1 MTNILV
7 IVEPKKPKNGWK
19 RRKSWFCGQVSGSSG
34 SSDYCEA
41 EPAVTPLH
49 AQQRLCMVGREIREV
64 SISQFLIS
72 DEKCGRLK
80 SKYSLKYMQLILGPM
95 LHYFSN
101 YSNIR
106 RLEIVPTVKI
116 CFKTHDIWIA
126 TFRFGDTTYTRRC
139 WQFASW
145 WPNTLLS
152 QWTLNSQVFVFFNE
166 FVFVFAMVNF
176 PSYKSCPFLETLILT
191 RLRLWWF
198 KSYSWVVI

>member
-1 MTNILV
+1 MASILV
-7 IVEPKKPKNGWK
+7 IVERKSRKMEGKG
-19 RRKSWFCGQVSGSSG
+19 RKSWICTQVSGSSG

-41 EPAVTPLH
+41 EPSVTPLH

-72 DEKCGRLK
+72 DEKCGCLK
-80 SKYSLKYMQLILGPM
+80 SKYSLKYMQLILGPR

-126 TFRFGDTTYTRRC
+126 TFRFGDTTCTRRC

-145 WPNTLLS
+145 WLNTLLLL
-152 QWTLNSQVFVFFNE
+152 WTLNSQVHFHPL
-166 FVFVFAMVNF
+166 
-176 PSYKSCPFLETLILT
+176 PSTNLVLFWKHL
-191 RLRLWWF
+191 RLRLWWYD
-198 KSYSWVVI
+198 SRSWDSRSWDYDNMILE